1 VKMLNGYLYASQCGG
16 FKGGY
21 DDLTLQKLANLAK
34 IEKVSMIVV
43 ESNFGDGM
51 FSKLLAPFIAKTYP
65 VSIEE
70 VRHNTQKEVRII
82 DTLEPVMMQ
91 HRLIIDEKLIK
102 EDYDSAPE
110 PSYSLFYQMT
120 RLTKDRGAIVH
131 DDRLEA
137 LSMAVNYWTE
147 QMDTDAES
155 MAAQMKLEAFNGEI
169 QRFIDSATGVYKS
182 AGDRWF

>member
-1 VKMLNGYLYASQCGG
+1 
-16 FKGGY
+16 
-21 DDLTLQKLANLAK
+21 
-34 IEKVSMIVV
+34 MIVV

-51 FSKLLAPFIAKTYP
+51 FSKLLAPFVNKAYP

-169 QRFIDSATGVYKS
+169 QRFLDNAVGGHKAV
-182 AGDRWF
+182 GDVWF